1 MKRISRRAR
10 ACVVVAASGVAVLAS
25 STAAQAAVRPATL
38 GPGVA
43 SPGQLS
49 IQQFNFAS
57 YIGSGNGEL
66 NPPAPATNM
75 GRVERVFQFLQD
87 RGVRN
92 IELYGHPGN
101 PFPGSNPATP
111 LNIQGLLEY
120 RALGDKYGIH
130 FAGRHGDVSEAN
142 WDNQIIASKI
152 LGQDYIGSAGTA
164 APGQGTYA
172 NTVATAATL
181 NRLGQRSVEAGLG
194 PVYIHN
200 HQPEFNTRYV
210 ENGVD
215 KAAWEIIMERTDPRY
230 VAAEVDLL
238 WAADGLSSVNAVT
251 ALMNKFTTRIRM
263 LHVKDG
269 INVEAPGNA
278 SPRVTGTGEID
289 FTGMLTAARNRAQY
303 YHLEQDGAN
312 LQNSSDSIANIQGQD
327 AEGARWQEKAP
338 TLQAFPPTFE
348 AGQKGGTTGPSQLV
362 KVTNTGNAPLTI
374 TAIAVQALSNGVT
387 VVVPNADAAAA
398 NDFTVTSQTCTA
410 GPVAPGATCDVNV
423 AFKPTRAVTTSVA
436 RLQFTSNADD
446 ATERVLLAAKSG
458 SALDVPVSVGG
469 AVPGV
474 LSLSIPA
481 PATLGPFT
489 PGSARDY
496 LATVVAQ
503 VTTTTGDATLSV
515 TDPGTIAT
523 GHLANGTFA
532 LPQALNVRATNA
544 ANTAATYTP
553 LSETAG
559 APLALLS
566 WTGPTTNDIVTL
578 GFRQSIG
585 AADVLRSGNYTKSLT
600 FTLSTTTP

>member
-1 MKRISRRAR
+1 MKGFTKRAR
-10 ACVVVAASGVAVLAS
+10 QRACAVTAVAAA
-25 STAAQAAVRPATL
+25 TAMAAVPAAEAVPRPPSL

-49 IQQFNFAS
+49 IQQYNFAG
-57 YIGSGNGEL
+57 YISDGSGEL
-66 NPPAPATNM
+66 NPPAPSTPM

-101 PFPGSNPATP
+101 PFPGNNPATP
-111 LNIQGLLEY
+111 LNVQGLLEY
-120 RALGDKYGIH
+120 RALGDKYGLH

-142 WDNQIIASKI
+142 WDNQIAAAKI

-181 NRLGQRSVEAGLG
+181 NRLGQRSVEAGVG

-200 HQPEFNTRYV
+200 HQGEFNTRYV

-215 KAAWEIIMERTDPRY
+215 KSAWEIIMERTDPRY
-230 VAAEVDLL
+230 VVAEIDLL
-238 WAADGLSSVNAVT
+238 WAADGLSNQDAVT
-251 ALMNKFTTRIRM
+251 ALINRFTTRVRM

-269 INVEAPGNA
+269 INVVAPGNA
-278 SPRVTGTGEID
+278 SPRVTGTAEMN
-289 FTGMLTAARNRAQY
+289 FTPMLTASRNRVQY

-312 LQNSSDSIANIQGQD
+312 LQNSSDSIANIQGED
-327 AEGARWQEKAP
+327 AEGNRWQEKAP

-348 AGQKGGTTGPSQLV
+348 AGQTGGTTGPAQTV

-374 TAIAVQALSNGVT
+374 TAIAIQAASQGVT
-387 VVVPNADAAAA
+387 VVVPNADAAAG
-398 NDFTVTSQTCTA
+398 NDFTVTGETCTS
-410 GPVAPGATCDVNV
+410 GPVAPNASCNVSV

-446 ATERVLLAAKSG
+446 ASERVLLVAKSG
-458 SALDVPVSVGG
+458 NAVNVPVNAGG

-474 LSLSIPA
+474 LSLSVPA

-489 PGSARDY
+489 PGVARDY
-496 LATVVAQ
+496 TASVVAQ
-503 VTTTTGDATLSV
+503 VLSTTGDAALSV
-515 TDPGTIAT
+515 TDASGSSP
-523 GHLANGTFA
+523 GHLVNGAFTLA
-532 LPQALNVRATNA
+532 QPLNVRATNA
-544 ANTAATYTP
+544 ANPGTTYAP
-553 LSETAG
+553 LGA

-585 AADVLRSGNYTKSLT
+585 AADVLRQGTYAKALT